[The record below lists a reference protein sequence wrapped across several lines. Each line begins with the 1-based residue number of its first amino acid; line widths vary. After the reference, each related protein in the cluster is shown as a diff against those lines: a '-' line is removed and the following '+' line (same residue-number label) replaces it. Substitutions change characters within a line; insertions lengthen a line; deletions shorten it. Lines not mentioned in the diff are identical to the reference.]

1 MEEKW
6 NIRHQLVSLVFPLMI
21 LFLLPKNPLFFVTR
35 KQSWDTKN
43 DFGIIFLEKF
53 TPLILKK
60 MIDTSQLFNCSLFNG
75 IYLLFIFAILLMP
88 SEAGNK
94 ITSRNKPWKYFS
106 LFKIWLLT
114 LPFKNYPN
122 KQTVREIQGVQR
134 NMTVGEWFWM
144 SFSIYYIRY

>member
-1 MEEKW
+1 
-6 NIRHQLVSLVFPLMI
+6 
-21 LFLLPKNPLFFVTR
+21 
-35 KQSWDTKN
+35 
-43 DFGIIFLEKF
+43 
-53 TPLILKK
+53 

-88 SEAGNK
+88 SESGNK
-94 ITSRNKPWKYFS
+94 SRSQNKPWKYFS

-144 SFSIYYIRY
+144 SFSIYYIRYYRLFSVYFVNKLFFKYMLLWNQFYIKWLPCYISYYSLLYQRT